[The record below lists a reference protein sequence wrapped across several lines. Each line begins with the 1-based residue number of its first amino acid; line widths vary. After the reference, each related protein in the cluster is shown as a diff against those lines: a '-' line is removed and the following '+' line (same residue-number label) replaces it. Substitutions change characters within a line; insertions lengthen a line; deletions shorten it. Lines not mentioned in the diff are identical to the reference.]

1 MTAVDRIRIAIQHED
16 FDIGQLIEE
25 ARERSSGAIVTFD
38 GIVRDDGIEVMELE
52 AYEEYAV
59 RELRQLAE
67 KAVGQ
72 YNLHAVTVIH
82 RVGSLKVGD
91 NIVAIVVSAGH
102 RREAFLGCEEIL
114 EGIKAGVPIW
124 KKEHRESSS
133 VRPPGQGD
141 YQYFSPVLTFF
152 FITCPLIT

>member
-1 MTAVDRIRIAIQHED
+1 MTAEDRIRVAVQHED
-16 FDIGQLIEE
+16 VDIGQLIDEV
-25 ARERSSGAIVTFD
+25 RERSSGAIVTFT
-38 GIVRDDGIEVMELE
+38 GIVRDDGIEAMELE

-82 RVGSLKVGD
+82 RVGALKVGE
-91 NIVAIVVSAGH
+91 NILLILVSAGH
-102 RREAFLGCEEIL
+102 RREAFHGCEEIL

-124 KKEHRESSS
+124 KKEHRDEGATWVKGESPEADHL
-133 VRPPGQGD
+133 R
-141 YQYFSPVLTFF
+141 
-152 FITCPLIT
+152 

>member
-1 MTAVDRIRIAIQHED
+1 MTTVDRIRIAVQHDD

-25 ARERSSGAIVTFD
+25 VRERSSGAIVTFN

-52 AYEEYAV
+52 AYEEVAV

-67 KAVGQ
+67 KAVDQ
-72 YNLHAVTVIH
+72 NDLHAVTVIH
-82 RVGSLKVGD
+82 RVGPLKVGE

-114 EGIKAGVPIW
+114 EWLKAEVPIW
-124 KKEHRESSS
+124 KKEHRDDGATWVKGES
-133 VRPPGQGD
+133 PEAKH
-141 YQYFSPVLTFF
+141 L
-152 FITCPLIT
+152 

>member
-1 MTAVDRIRIAIQHED
+1 MTAEDRIRVAVQHED
-16 FDIGQLIEE
+16 VDIGQLIDEV
-25 ARERSSGAIVTFD
+25 RERSSGAIVTFT

-82 RVGSLKVGD
+82 RVGALKVGE
-91 NIVAIVVSAGH
+91 NIVVIVVSAGH
-102 RREAFLGCEEIL
+102 RHEAFHGCEEIL
-114 EGIKAGVPIW
+114 EGLKAGVPIW
-124 KKEHRESSS
+124 KKEHRDDGATWVKGESPEAEHL
-133 VRPPGQGD
+133 R
-141 YQYFSPVLTFF
+141 
-152 FITCPLIT
+152 

>member
-1 MTAVDRIRIAIQHED
+1 MAAEDRIRIAIQHED
-16 FDIGQLIEE
+16 FDIGQLIDE

-82 RVGSLKVGD
+82 RVGPLMVGD

-102 RREAFLGCEEIL
+102 RREAFRGCEEIL

-124 KKEHRESSS
+124 KKEHREDGATWVKGESHEA
-133 VRPPGQGD
+133 VHLR
-141 YQYFSPVLTFF
+141 
-152 FITCPLIT
+152 